1 MAPHPSINML
11 DPSGESNLPFEK
23 SLSLNSSVV
32 LPSRH
37 VPFSL
42 LQQIKKSEE
51 DGARVS
57 LVWESG

>member
-1 MAPHPSINML
+1 L
-11 DPSGESNLPFEK
+11 DPSGESNLPSEK